1 MRPLSWCL
9 RLPCLTFL
17 NTVAMHRVSPRR
29 SACDRCRAHK
39 LRCVRLDQNPN
50 TNPNSNSNVGN
61 TDVLMPCQ
69 RCLKAG
75 TPCHATNLSAKPMGE
90 NHPVRHVSTSSGHS
104 SSPYQQWPP
113 VGDRQL
119 KDFSIDMSAQSAPQ
133 AQRRKSNGPAKDAS
147 PPWQQI
153 FAPPSS
159 RSHLGSPKGPH
170 LLNNDSRPDRRLP
183 EAPAS
188 LVTPPASE
196 KAHRTGHTPSL
207 DMDKVGIES
216 REFYPVSNLLQDST
230 RNPAHMLDYPP
241 REPLVSSNYFDT
253 AANVMVGQNL
263 REQKMHLSTDE
274 CLHRL
279 SQLSSKLLMDFGKAN
294 NSDMG
299 NMMSFLSPTTGT
311 PTWHQDGA
319 NGVTTSYLSSSVSKL
334 FESLQIFLETVERLR
349 PCPDS
354 SSASECSYSDQ
365 WDESEL
371 VSTTD
376 GSQIYPN
383 TIIVDHTNGSSDPH
397 QNVVENAGA
406 RPSDTPRQFDMP
418 ATLTML
424 TCYTWLLKGYE
435 MVLSGIQEALA
446 SQYRLQGLKSLPTIF
461 NGPGIGSFALE
472 DHPDMQIEIVIH
484 IGSQLLH
491 RIEGVLG
498 INIVSERPNGQDS
511 QVDRREV
518 LDTNSAAALLDIW
531 FAKGNHGENNSGDP
545 CGGRR
550 VQIKQTIENIRRLLR
565 EYWRDFQGN

>member
-9 RLPCLTFL
+9 QLPCLTFM

-50 TNPNSNSNVGN
+50 ANSNSNSTVGN

-90 NHPVRHVSTSSGHS
+90 NHP
-104 SSPYQQWPP
+104 
-113 VGDRQL
+113 
-119 KDFSIDMSAQSAPQ
+119 
-133 AQRRKSNGPAKDAS
+133 DAS
-147 PPWQQI
+147 PPWQQM

-159 RSHLGSPKGPH
+159 RSHLDSPKAPH
-170 LLNNDSRPDRRLP
+170 LLNNDSRADRRLP
-183 EAPAS
+183 EAPVS

-196 KAHRTGHTPSL
+196 KAQGTGHTPSL

-230 RNPAHMLDYPP
+230 RNPNHMLDYPP

-253 AANVMVGQNL
+253 AANVMVSPNL
-263 REQKMHLSTDE
+263 REPRMHLSTDE

-299 NMMSFLSPTTGT
+299 NMMSFLSPPTGT
-311 PTWHQDGA
+311 PSWHQDGA
-319 NGVTTSYLSSSVSKL
+319 NSASTSYLSSSVSKL
-334 FESLQIFLETVERLR
+334 FESLQIFLETVELLR

-365 WDESEL
+365 WDEAEL

-376 GSQIYPN
+376 SN
-383 TIIVDHTNGSSDPH
+383 TH
-397 QNVVENAGA
+397 QNVAENAGA
-406 RPSDTPRQFDMP
+406 RPSDASRQFDMP

-446 SQYRLQGLKSLPTIF
+446 TQYRLQGLKSLPAIF

-518 LDTNSAAALLDIW
+518 LDTNSATALLDIW
-531 FAKGNHGENNSGDP
+531 FAKGNQGGNNSADP